1 MKKSR
6 QSMYGECGRG
16 VLSGVKSDDAD
27 EFAARCQLEVFI
39 ILGFLCAFIWWGL
52 GEACCYKVN
61 GVVKEVKGKEILVE
75 DRTGRQWKYE
85 GFGYNKKDKVVIK
98 FDDNGTDTER
108 NDDKVIDVISLETDE

>member
-6 QSMYGECGRG
+6 QNRHVRCGKEASLG
-16 VLSGVKSDDAD
+16 VRFNEANKP
-27 EFAARCQLEVFI
+27 AARCQLEVFI

-52 GEACCYKVN
+52 GEARCYKVN

-85 GFGYNKKDKVVIK
+85 GFRYNKKDKVVIK
-98 FDDNGTDTER
+98 FDDNETDTER
-108 NDDKVIDVISLETDE
+108 SDDKIIDVISLEIDE